1 MLHIFHE
8 LEEILKTIKIRQD
21 RAPLGHGHGFSQLI
35 GYNRRNSYKPTV
47 MLQKYPELY
56 EKLQEIS
63 KIVCPFHVDNF
74 MINKNFQTKPHYDK
88 LNVGDCFVFSVG
100 DYKGGELVIEDIP
113 TEHST
118 ANEVRY
124 NIRYNPIIF
133 DGKTKLH
140 YNLPITSGTKW
151 SVVGFNNRTERS

>member
-1 MLHIFHE
+1 MHRLALLFKE
-8 LEEILKTIKIRQD
+8 LEEMLKTIKIKAD
-21 RAPLGHGHGFSQLI
+21 RAPLGHGGYSQLL

-56 EKLQEIS
+56 DKLQEIS

-100 DYKGGELVIEDIP
+100 DYEGGELVIEDIP
-113 TEHST
+113 
-118 ANEVRY
+118 Y

-151 SVVGFNNRTERS
+151 SVVGFNNRTLKN

>member
-1 MLHIFHE
+1 MQTLFKE
-8 LEEILKTIKIRQD
+8 LEDIFKNVKITAD
-21 RAPLGHGHGFSQLI
+21 RAPLGNNGGYSQLL
-35 GYNRRNSYKPTV
+35 GYNRRNGYKPTV

-63 KIVCPFHVDNF
+63 KVVCPFRVDNF

-100 DYKGGELVIEDIP
+100 EYEGGELVIED
-113 TEHST
+113 
-118 ANEVRY
+118 EVY
-124 NIRYNPIIF
+124 DIHYNPIIF

-140 YNLPITSGTKW
+140 YNLPIKSGTKW
-151 SVVGFNNRTERS
+151 SVVGFNNKKN